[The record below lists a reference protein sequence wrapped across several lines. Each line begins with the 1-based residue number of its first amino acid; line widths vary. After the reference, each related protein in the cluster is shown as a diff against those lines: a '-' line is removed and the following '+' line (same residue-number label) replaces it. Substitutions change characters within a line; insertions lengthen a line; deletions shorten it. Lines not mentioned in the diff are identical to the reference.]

1 MSPSV
6 VLALFA
12 VARLTYVA
20 VARGRD
26 GWPARRVVPVAAVA
40 GPPLAG
46 VADALVDA

>member
-20 VARGRD
+20 VARVEVD
-26 GWPARRVVPVAAVA
+26 GQP
-40 GPPLAG
+40 GG
-46 VADALVDA
+46 S